1 MLLRSRVAL
10 ITAAIVAVAIA
21 VISAATYLSTEHSLR
36 TQLDE
41 TLLGGWRPPGAR
53 NPEAPKPGPADLCR
67 AGPPGRPLQRFVE
80 GIQLL
85 KADGTVCSPPGVDSV
100 VVEPGDRSARVV
112 TLRDGYTLSGKPV
125 RVLLGPT
132 GDGNVLAISRSLA
145 EIDSTLAGL
154 RTVLIAVSVLGAL
167 LAAAAGLL
175 LTRRTLHPMER
186 LTSAAE
192 EIARTHD
199 LDLPV
204 TVSGR
209 DEVGRLGHAFAA
221 MTGALSESRR
231 RQRALVTDAAH
242 ELRTP
247 LTSLRTNIDLLARS
261 EHTGRELP
269 AADRGRLLDRLQVQ
283 AGELGDLVTEL
294 VILARDERE
303 LDHAEVAMGT
313 VVRHAVR
320 RASSRARKHTFD
332 VHSAEWAVYGDEG
345 ALERM
350 VLNLLDNAIKFS
362 PAGSTVTVRSA
373 PGMVSVA
380 DEGPG
385 IEEADRAHAFD
396 RFWRAPEA
404 RSLPG
409 SGLGLAI
416 VADTAAVHG
425 GYARFEEPEPG
436 QGAVAVVWL
445 PVATASGSRLL
456 PGRRG

>member
-21 VISAATYLSTEHSLR
+21 AISTVTYLSTEHSLR
-36 TQLDE
+36 AQLDE
-41 TLLGGWRPPGAR
+41 TLLGGWPPPGAR
-53 NPEAPKPGPADLCR
+53 PPDQPKPGPADLCR
-67 AGPPGRPLQRFVE
+67 PGPPGRPLQRFVE

-100 VVEPGDRSARVV
+100 VLDPADRTVRTV
-112 TLRDGYTLSGKPV
+112 TLRDGSTQSGKPV
-125 RVLLGPT
+125 RVLLGPL

-145 EIDSTLAGL
+145 EVDSTLAGL
-154 RTVLIAVSVLGAL
+154 RTILIAVSVLGAL

-175 LTRRTLHPMER
+175 LTRRTLRPMAR
-186 LTSAAE
+186 LTGAAE

-209 DEVGRLGHAFAA
+209 DEVGRLGRAFAA
-221 MTGALSESRR
+221 MTGALADSRR

-261 EHTGRELP
+261 ERTGRAL
-269 AADRGRLLDRLQVQ
+269 ADRGRLLDRLQVQ

-294 VILARDERE
+294 VVLARDEHE
-303 LDHAEVAMGT
+303 FDHAEVAMDT

-320 RASSRARKHTFD
+320 RAASRARRHTFD
-332 VHSAEWAVYGDEG
+332 VDSAEWSVTGDEG

-350 VLNLLDNAIKFS
+350 VLNLLDNALKFS
-362 PAGSTVTVRSA
+362 PAGSVVTVRSA
-373 PGMVSVA
+373 PGLVSVG

-385 IEEADRAHAFD
+385 IAPADRAPAFD
-396 RFWRAPEA
+396 RFWRSPEA

-416 VADTAAVHG
+416 VADVAAAHG
-425 GYARFEEPEPG
+425 GCARFEDPPSG
-436 QGAVAVVWL
+436 RGALAVVRL
-445 PVATASGSRLL
+445 PQSGSTTD
-456 PGRRG
+456 